1 MDRDAFADAFA
12 DLLKSQLLT
21 KTHYPAVAE
30 QKFDNAHIVVKTL
43 ERFAAEPSARISEL
57 FLESDGKN
65 LKDELDHKCITSL
78 FIYFFF
84 TRFDSTIPKL
94 RAVFASKTVDECLQL
109 YGSVDTTPILGTP
122 SAFQEFMMAC
132 IESKAIDE
140 NLGNHVHAI
149 VHDSTSFNKTLKNLM
164 QFFQELYNLSGSSDS
179 APPVPSEEAEEAE
192 EVVDPPPPEVS
203 FIKVEIESAPVPAR
217 GSFWTPKAA
226 FAKSTSTKR
235 VSFSPS
241 IDEEPPIKLS
251 SRGGPTSNMFGA
263 PPMSFLERIS
273 MLKSAP
279 SAPSAPTSSASA
291 RLFAAARA
299 RSVS

>member
-1 MDRDAFADAFA
+1 MCKMDRDAFADAFA

-109 YGSVDTTPILGTP
+109 YGSVDTTPIVGKD
-122 SAFQEFMMAC
+122 C
-132 IESKAIDE
+132 
-140 NLGNHVHAI
+140 
-149 VHDSTSFNKTLKNLM
+149 
-164 QFFQELYNLSGSSDS
+164 
-179 APPVPSEEAEEAE
+179 
-192 EVVDPPPPEVS
+192 
-203 FIKVEIESAPVPAR
+203 
-217 GSFWTPKAA
+217 
-226 FAKSTSTKR
+226 
-235 VSFSPS
+235 
-241 IDEEPPIKLS
+241 
-251 SRGGPTSNMFGA
+251 
-263 PPMSFLERIS
+263 
-273 MLKSAP
+273 
-279 SAPSAPTSSASA
+279 
-291 RLFAAARA
+291 
-299 RSVS
+299 